1 MKLRAE
7 REDEGRGW
15 GEKVEREAAKVR
27 KLEDEA
33 ARQAEATRQLV
44 ASTRTA
50 CSTVLR
56 GMLRARRPPRAA
68 VALARWRA
76 AAVAIGARERVRE
89 EAEVCARRVA
99 ATEQAARMQV
109 VQQAQALQAKLELLS
124 RISQ

>member
-1 MKLRAE
+1 
-7 REDEGRGW
+7 
-15 GEKVEREAAKVR
+15 
-27 KLEDEA
+27 
-33 ARQAEATRQLV
+33 
-44 ASTRTA
+44 
-50 CSTVLR
+50 
-56 GMLRARRPPRAA
+56 MLCARRPPRAA

-124 RISQ
+124 RSLSKSKLCAKRLRSATVCDSAALEHDPLTP